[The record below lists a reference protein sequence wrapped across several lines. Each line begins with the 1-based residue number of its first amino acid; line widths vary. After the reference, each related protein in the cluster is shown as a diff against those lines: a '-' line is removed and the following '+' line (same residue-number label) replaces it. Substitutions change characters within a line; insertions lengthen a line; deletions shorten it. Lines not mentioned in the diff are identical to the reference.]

1 MEEKKSMEVPE
12 SCDINLSDFALF
24 LSVMKNKEAYECV
37 LSIIM
42 DEDDL
47 ELQEVKVE
55 QVVLNQTGKRAIR
68 MDAWALDKK
77 YRQFNMEMQNDTNSD
92 DLSKR
97 SRFYQGM
104 MDTPVLKAGKM
115 TKYKQ
120 LPVTV
125 IIFITQDD
133 IFGRNLA
140 RYTFEEECRELP
152 GLFLGDGTQKIFLNM
167 SSQNG
172 RAELVSLLQYMKDT
186 RLNNPNVS
194 VQDQRLLKLD
204 EIVTEVRQ
212 SEEWEAI
219 RMNLIEIGMEKGRE
233 EGREEGIRLSL
244 EVCQDIGVTRE
255 LAKEKLI
262 QKFELSEEK
271 VEEYL
276 DLYWNQKEA

>member
-233 EGREEGIRLSL
+233 EGIRLSL
-244 EVCQDIGVTRE
+244 EMCQDIGVTRE

-276 DLYWNQKEA
+276 DLYWNQKEV

>member
-233 EGREEGIRLSL
+233 EGIRLSL
-244 EVCQDIGVTRE
+244 EMCQDIGVTRE
-255 LAKEKLI
+255 LAKEKLMK
-262 QKFELSEEK
+262 KFELSEEK